1 MFAHK
6 LRHWASGIAPRMW
19 PWQLE
24 CSPQSSVTNSCA
36 WSVKKWIR
44 LINWAFRVATKFEW
58 GHNSLSWMR
67 CWAMRRKAH
76 FKNNTQFIDLG
87 DRFICIF
94 PIYFY
99 CDVEM
104 AIGKWSS
111 RPAVLWEIQDR
122 ISVVWP
128 IFWQCETALVSL
140 PASTSSLCAIDAPK
154 PKSNW
159 HENC

>member
-1 MFAHK
+1 MWVAPECVTQWRV
-6 LRHWASGIAPRMW
+6 LSGCGYWILQQQRHCAPVGRWNDSIVRSGRHLW
-19 PWQLE
+19 SCTWW
-24 CSPQSSVTNSCA
+24 CSFN
-36 WSVKKWIR
+36 
-44 LINWAFRVATKFEW
+44 
-58 GHNSLSWMR
+58 MR

-87 DRFICIF
+87 DRFMCIF

-154 PKSNW
+154 TKSNW